1 MESLTQQ
8 MNVMFPRFEA
18 GQHGQIQRPP
28 TLAPMQTSAHGNLYF
43 LLVVEQTVNI
53 NHSSVTSAE
62 DQDT

>member
-1 MESLTQQ
+1 MGKYRDRRHYHRCRLRHHS
-8 MNVMFPRFEA
+8 
-18 GQHGQIQRPP
+18 
-28 TLAPMQTSAHGNLYF
+28 NLYL